1 MSAMATELPALLQI
15 SVSRST
21 EENLIVPAHRSGLS
35 RRARELATLRDQIDI
50 DARGAKMANGLF
62 DRLSPHAIAISDS
75 KLSQLE
81 RLHVLL
87 GRAVIDLV
95 NRWFTDEAAN
105 LPERM
110 PLDPAEELLL
120 RWVSSSGKV
129 PEYSQ
134 HAGCWRTDILFGRS
148 SDGLSDD
155 APQVCEINGRLP
167 LNGILAV
174 GHHASGVS
182 RFGAGKNGFQSISSL
197 EESRKRLM
205 DFFDKSKPLFC
216 IRDKWPGVD
225 SAVFLPAWTVIT
237 NQPTRIVRPVDLELR
252 PDDSSPIGYALWDR
266 SSNLLIPQWFA
277 EMMQDE
283 WAGLD
288 PAVAR
293 HLALTPLNDLRT
305 ILLVHDKRLLGIL
318 PQELPGMVA
327 RGVLTTDEADIVAA
341 GIVETLVPG
350 SAELQALL
358 QKSAADSTV
367 KDGFVYKPCRDG
379 SGEGVELGRN
389 LTQDDWLARVERL
402 AGSDALQPHQHPAVI
417 QRLVEH
423 KWYDFVRH
431 EVPGATGLEVDKF
444 HLIGSMYMFQSR
456 IFYPGVWR
464 LGLET
469 HLGLSPDSPGIVMSA
484 VRLPDRP
491 FCDEDEKEASN

>member
-367 KDGFVYKPCRDG
+367 KDGFVYKPCR
-379 SGEGVELGRN
+379 EGY
-389 LTQDDWLARVERL
+389 
-402 AGSDALQPHQHPAVI
+402 SD
-417 QRLVEH
+417 
-423 KWYDFVRH
+423 
-431 EVPGATGLEVDKF
+431 
-444 HLIGSMYMFQSR
+444 SR
-456 IFYPGVWR
+456 VWR
-464 LGLET
+464 IRALSDLLKTRCQPETRDYQFPNLALLLKRSSGPRGLT
-469 HLGLSPDSPGIVMSA
+469 MLLHAFMLS
-484 VRLPDRP
+484 
-491 FCDEDEKEASN
+491 

>member
-1 MSAMATELPALLQI
+1 MAVDLPALLQI

-35 RRARELATLRDQIDI
+35 RRAKELAILREQIDI

-62 DRLSPHAIAISDS
+62 GRLSPHAIAISDS

-105 LPERM
+105 LPARM
-110 PLDPAEELLL
+110 PLNPAEELLL
-120 RWVSSSGKV
+120 RWVASSGKI

-252 PDDSSPIGYALWDR
+252 PDDSSPMAYALWDR
-266 SSNLLIPQWFA
+266 SSNVLISQWFA

-327 RGVLTTDEADIVAA
+327 RGVLTADEADIVAA
-341 GIVETLVPG
+341 GIVETLIPG
-350 SAELQALL
+350 SAELEALL

-431 EVPGATGLEVDKF
+431 EVPGVTGLEVDKF

-491 FCDEDEKEASN
+491 FCDKDEEEANN